1 MSKYVKSALF
11 FCFLI
16 QSLGFSQENKIVTR
30 TAKLMGS
37 RFEITLVSN
46 QEEAN
51 LHLDIA
57 QKEIERIEKLISSWD
72 PNSETSAINKNAG
85 ERPVKVSQELFGLI
99 ERCIQIS
106 KVTQGAFDI
115 SYAALDPV
123 WVFDGS
129 MKTLPSP
136 EQLQTSVAHINYKEI
151 QLDAFN
157 NTVFLPKKGMKIG
170 FGAVGKGYAADA
182 TKKYLQ
188 SMGIK
193 AGIINASGDL
203 TTWGKKPDGTD
214 WQVGISNPEN
224 PSKVF
229 SWFPVKDAAVA
240 TSGNYEK
247 YVTLNG
253 KRYSH
258 IIDPRSG
265 MPISGIKSVTV
276 FAPMGELADAFA
288 TAVFIMGIDIGINT
302 ISQLPGMSCIIVDAD
317 NKIHYSPNIEVTET
331 QN

>member
-1 MSKYVKSALF
+1 M
-11 FCFLI
+11 
-16 QSLGFSQENKIVTR
+16 QSLGFSQEAKIVTR
-30 TAKLMGS
+30 TSKLMGS
-37 RFEITLVSN
+37 RFEITLVTV
-46 QEEAN
+46 QEKAT
-51 LHLDIA
+51 LHLDTA
-57 QKEIERIEKLISSWD
+57 QKEIERIERLISSWN
-72 PNSETSAINKNAG
+72 PNSETSQINRNAG
-85 ERPVKVSQELFGLI
+85 IRPVKVSLELFGLV

-106 KVTQGAFDI
+106 KITQGAFDI

-136 EQLQTSVAHINYKEI
+136 EQLQASVAYINYKEI
-151 QLDAFN
+151 QLDAIN

-182 TKKYLQ
+182 TKKHLQ

-265 MPISGIKSVTV
+265 MPVLGIKSVTV
-276 FAPMGELADAFA
+276 FAPNGELADAFA
-288 TAVFIMGIDIGINT
+288 TAVFIMGIDVGINT
-302 ISQLPGMSCIIVDAD
+302 ISQLPGMLCIIVDAT
-317 NKIHYSPNIEVTET
+317 NKIHHSPNIQWATPEK
-331 QN
+331 

>member
-1 MSKYVKSALF
+1 MSKHFKSTILF
-11 FCFLI
+11 WLLV
-16 QSLGFSQENKIVTR
+16 QSIGFSQEEQIVTR
-30 TAKLMGS
+30 TTKLMGT
-37 RFEITLVSN
+37 RFEITLVST
-46 QEEAN
+46 QEEATQ
-51 LHLDIA
+51 HLDAA
-57 QKEIERIEKLISSWD
+57 QNEIERIERLISSWN
-72 PNSETSAINKNAG
+72 PNSETSAINRNAG
-85 ERPVKVSQELFGLI
+85 VRPVKVSQELFNLI
-99 ERCIQIS
+99 DRCIQIS
-106 KVTQGAFDI
+106 KITQGAFDI
-115 SYAALDPV
+115 SYAALDPI

-129 MKTLPSP
+129 MKTLPSK
-136 EQLQTSVAHINYKEI
+136 EQLKTSVGKINFKEI
-151 QLDAFN
+151 LLDATE
-157 NTVFLPKKGMKIG
+157 NTVFLSEKGMKIG

-188 SMGIK
+188 SLGIVG
-193 AGIINASGDL
+193 GIVNASGDL
-203 TTWGKKPDGTD
+203 TTWGVKPDGED

-229 SWFPVKDAAVA
+229 SWFPVVDAAVA

-247 YVTLNG
+247 YVTLEG

-265 MPISGIKSVTV
+265 MSVSGIKSVTV
-276 FAPMGELADAFA
+276 FAPKGELADAFA

-302 ISQLPGMSCIIVDAD
+302 ISQLPGMSCIIVDAA